1 MDLKRR
7 IETFKEMEYE
17 FNKDFYATIKEQQHP
32 HTLFIACSDSRV
44 DAETLL
50 QAHAGEIFHI
60 RNVANIVPREE
71 EPDTHPSVV
80 SAIEYAVIVLG
91 IKNLIVCGH
100 SNCGG
105 CAAIR
110 HLEEYK
116 KKLPYTAEW
125 ISQSVS
131 ISDYIDLKYPK
142 MKEEDKIIMLEKLN
156 AVQQLDNL
164 MTYEFVR
171 KRVESGDLNIQAY
184 YYDIGTG
191 TISVYDYDNVFT
203 DMIKEITSNRK
214 IMYEKKMQA
223 SASE

>member
-1 MDLKRR
+1 MNLKKR
-7 IETFKEMEYE
+7 IERFKELEYE
-17 FNKDFYATIKEQQHP
+17 FNKDFYQELKKGQDP
-32 HTLFIACSDSRV
+32 HTLFIGCSDSRV
-44 DAETLL
+44 DAETLF
-50 QAHAGEIFHI
+50 QAKPGEIFQM

-80 SAIEYAVIVLG
+80 SAIEYSVKILKV
-91 IKNLIVCGH
+91 KNLIVCGH

-110 HLEEYK
+110 KLEDYK
-116 KKLPYTAEW
+116 ELLPYTSEW

-131 ISDYIDLKYPK
+131 ISNYIDQKYPE
-142 MKEEDKIIMLEKLN
+142 MKEEDKVIMLEKLN

-171 KRVESGDLNIQAY
+171 ERVASGELNLQAY

-191 TISVYDYDNVFT
+191 GISVYNYDSVFS
-203 DMIKEITSNRK
+203 DMIEEITKTRKPLVESSSN
-214 IMYEKKMQA
+214 
-223 SASE
+223 SLSG

>member
-171 KRVESGDLNIQAY
+171 KRVESGDINIQAY

-223 SASE
+223 TASE

>member
-7 IETFKEMEYE
+7 IEEFKEMEYE

-44 DAETLL
+44 DAETMF
-50 QAHAGEIFHI
+50 QAHAGEIFQI

-91 IKNLIVCGH
+91 VENLIVCGH

-110 HLEEYK
+110 NLEKYK
-116 KKLPYTAEW
+116 EKLPYTAEW
-125 ISQSVS
+125 ISQSIT
-131 ISDYIDLKYPK
+131 ISDYIDYPVSYTHLPFNSISINSRLCLFSNSLIMDNPK
-142 MKEEDKIIMLEKLN
+142 SAYSINVVTTLAAGIIP
-156 AVQQLDNL
+156 A
-164 MTYEFVR
+164 R
-171 KRVESGDLNIQAY
+171 S
-184 YYDIGTG
+184 
-191 TISVYDYDNVFT
+191 SVVVNSSLPS
-203 DMIKEITSNRK
+203 KNG
-214 IMYEKKMQA
+214 
-223 SASE
+223 

>member
-223 SASE
+223 TASE